1 MLVTITGVMMENL
14 ITFIDVKNVGLLMS
28 KEGLEKAK
36 EIAKLMRKKGY
47 KYEYYTPD
55 TPMQK
60 MIKEE
65 KLRLNCHDNQKKDKK
80 KGG

>member
-1 MLVTITGVMMENL
+1 
-14 ITFIDVKNVGLLMS
+14 MS

-65 KLRLNCHDNQKKDKK
+65 RIRLNCHDNQKKDKK
-80 KGG
+80 KGLKIKKKREKNKEFFTLLTLHLR

>member
-1 MLVTITGVMMENL
+1 MTITGVLTENL

-47 KYEYYTPD
+47 KYEHYTPD
-55 TPMQK
+55 TPIQK

-65 KLRLNCHDNQKKDKK
+65 RSRLNCHDNQRIKNKK
-80 KGG
+80 

>member
-1 MLVTITGVMMENL
+1 
-14 ITFIDVKNVGLLMS
+14 MS

-36 EIAKLMRKKGY
+36 EIAKLMRKIKGY

-55 TPMQK
+55 TPIQK

-65 KLRLNCHDNQKKDKK
+65 RIRLNCHDNQKKDKK
-80 KGG
+80 KGLKIKKKREKNKEFFTLLTLHLR

>member
-1 MLVTITGVMMENL
+1 MTITGVLTENL
-14 ITFIDVKNVGLLMS
+14 ITLINGKNEGLLMS

-47 KYEYYTPD
+47 KYEYHTPD
-55 TPMQK
+55 TPIQK

-65 KLRLNCHDNQKKDKK
+65 KIRLNCHDYQKKENKK
-80 KGG
+80 KE

>member
-1 MLVTITGVMMENL
+1 MLVTITGVPTENL
-14 ITFIDVKNVGLLMS
+14 ITLIAVKNGGLLMS

-36 EIAKLMRKKGY
+36 EIAKLMRKIKGY

-55 TPMQK
+55 PIQK

-65 KLRLNCHDNQKKDKK
+65 RIRLNCHDNQRIKNKK
-80 KGG
+80 

>member
-1 MLVTITGVMMENL
+1 
-14 ITFIDVKNVGLLMS
+14 MS

-36 EIAKLMRKKGY
+36 EIAKLMRKIKGY

-65 KLRLNCHDNQKKDKK
+65 RIRLNCHDNQKKDKK
-80 KGG
+80 KGLKIKKKREKNKEFFTLLTLHLR